1 VRGVCDLQ
9 FTQILETRQCTSQ
22 KLATLPGVPPAIA
35 ADPPPEAT
43 VQRLA
48 DRERDVH
55 VQGLQ
60 VASCICRGQPEGIW
74 KDRRSNQCLGLC
86 VISYTPAHVLGV
98 GGSPKVRHSF
108 SILDVASPP
117 SQQPISYLEIRLAN
131 VQAWCLLRSLLS
143 SACYHTSSKS
153 NGVDCP
159 MGLQ

>member
-1 VRGVCDLQ
+1 MHKPKTGDLAGCASGN
-9 FTQILETRQCTSQ
+9 RRRS
-22 KLATLPGVPPAIA
+22 
-35 ADPPPEAT
+35 PPPEAT

-131 VQAWCLLRSLLS
+131 VQACCLLRSLLS

>member
-1 VRGVCDLQ
+1 VCVICNLPRSWKQDNAQAKNWRPCRVCL
-9 FTQILETRQCTSQ
+9 RQS
-22 KLATLPGVPPAIA
+22 PPI
-35 ADPPPEAT
+35 PPPEAT

-74 KDRRSNQCLGLC
+74 KDRRSNQCLGFC